1 MDEGKYIY
9 CIIDDVK
16 GQTLHCN
23 PAESFGPIGIG
34 GRGDDLYTI
43 CFQDIGAVVS
53 NSPIKKY
60 SVSRENC
67 LSHEKAVEEV
77 MKYHTVLPVRFCTI
91 AGDEEKVKRIL
102 EKEYS
107 RFKGLLKSISGK
119 KELGLKAVFREEIL
133 YTDILTQYEY
143 IRSLKEK
150 IILEPPEATHH
161 LRIEIGRMVEAALE
175 KEKTRYREEILPILE
190 PIAEEV
196 KINRAIGER
205 MILNAAFLVKE
216 LKEKEFDE
224 RVSELD
230 NRFGKKVKLKYVNN
244 LPPFNFINLII
255 NAGEY

>member
-1 MDEGKYIY
+1 
-9 CIIDDVK
+9 
-16 GQTLHCN
+16 
-23 PAESFGPIGIG
+23 
-34 GRGDDLYTI
+34 
-43 CFQDIGAVVS
+43 
-53 NSPIKKY
+53 
-60 SVSRENC
+60 
-67 LSHEKAVEEV
+67 
-77 MKYHTVLPVRFCTI
+77 MKYDTVLPVIFSTI
-91 AGDEEKVKRIL
+91 AGVEENVKRIL
-102 EKEYS
+102 QREYS

-150 IILEPPEATHH
+150 IILEPPETTHH
-161 LRIEIGRMVEAALE
+161 LMIEIGRMVEAALE

-216 LKEKEFDE
+216 LQEKEFDE
-224 RVSELD
+224 KVSGLD
-230 NRFGKKVKLKYVNN
+230 NRLGKKVKFKYVSN